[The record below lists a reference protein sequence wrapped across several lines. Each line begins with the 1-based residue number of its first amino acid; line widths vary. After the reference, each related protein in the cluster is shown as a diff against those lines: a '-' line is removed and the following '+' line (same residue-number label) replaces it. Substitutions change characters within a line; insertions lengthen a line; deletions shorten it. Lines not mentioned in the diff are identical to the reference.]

1 MLYYTTNINTFQF
14 FYTLGGFKISYYCI
28 KMGEK
33 WFEFVKRIKKEGN
46 YASLKEAMS
55 AASKRKSEWKKDG
68 AAPAKATASKSKT
81 KKARKSRKSKKSR
94 KSRKSKKH

>member
-1 MLYYTTNINTFQF
+1 
-14 FYTLGGFKISYYCI
+14 
-28 KMGEK
+28 MGEK

-46 YASLKEAMS
+46 YASLSEAMK

-68 AAPAKATASKSKT
+68 TAPAASAASPKAKSSGKKT

-94 KSRKSKKH
+94 KSRKSKKR

>member
-1 MLYYTTNINTFQF
+1 
-14 FYTLGGFKISYYCI
+14 
-28 KMGEK
+28 MGEK

-46 YASLKEAMS
+46 YGSLSEAMK

-68 AAPAKATASKSKT
+68 AAPAGPAASKSSGKKT

-94 KSRKSKKH
+94 KSRKSKKR

>member
-1 MLYYTTNINTFQF
+1 
-14 FYTLGGFKISYYCI
+14 
-28 KMGEK
+28 MGEK

-46 YASLKEAMS
+46 YGSLSEAMK

-68 AAPAKATASKSKT
+68 AAPAGAASPKAKSSGKRT

-94 KSRKSKKH
+94 KSRKSKKN